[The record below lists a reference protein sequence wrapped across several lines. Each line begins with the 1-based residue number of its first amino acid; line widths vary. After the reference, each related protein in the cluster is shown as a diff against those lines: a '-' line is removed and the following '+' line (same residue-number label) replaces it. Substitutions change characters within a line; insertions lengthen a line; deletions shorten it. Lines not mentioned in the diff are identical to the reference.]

1 MRDAALRAKKDEYM
15 VPLAQSFFATVHPNV
30 VSLMAMGVG
39 LLTAAAVIQ
48 ERYWLGLLLWLLNR
62 ILDGL
67 DGVIARVHD
76 KQSDFGGYLDIVVD
90 FVTYAAIPVGLA
102 ASQVDPH
109 ASSGM
114 AQPLI
119 LSLIFLLCT
128 YYVNAAS
135 WMYLAAVLEKRRARH
150 EGRLTTIAMPAGI
163 IGGTETIVFYGAFII
178 FPTHLVWLFSLMAGL
193 IVITIGQRLVW
204 AARHI

>member
-39 LLTAAAVIQ
+39 LLAAAAVIQ

-76 KQSDFGGYLDIVVD
+76 KQSDFGGYLDLLFD
-90 FVTYAAIPVGLA
+90 FVIYLAIPLA
-102 ASQVDPH
+102 FLSAEPTVFNLW
-109 ASSGM
+109 AGIT
-114 AQPLI
+114 LI
-119 LSLIFLLCT
+119 SV
-128 YYVNAAS
+128 YVLNIIS
-135 WMYLAAVLEKRRARH
+135 WTVLGALLEKRH
-150 EGRLTTIAMPAGI
+150 MQSPSRLTSMEMPTGLIEGAETIAVYTLFFFFPGS
-163 IGGTETIVFYGAFII
+163 IGYIFFI
-178 FPTHLVWLFSLMAGL
+178 FAALVLVTA
-193 IVITIGQRLVW
+193 GQRVFW
-204 AARHI
+204 AARNL

>member
-39 LLTAAAVIQ
+39 LLAAAAVIQ

-76 KQSDFGGYLDIVVD
+76 KQSDFGGYLDLLFD
-90 FVTYAAIPVGLA
+90 FVIYLAIPIAFLSA
-102 ASQVDPH
+102 APTVFNLW
-109 ASSGM
+109 AGIT
-114 AQPLI
+114 LI
-119 LSLIFLLCT
+119 SV
-128 YYVNAAS
+128 YVLNIIS
-135 WMYLAAVLEKRRARH
+135 WTVLGALLEKRH
-150 EGRLTTIAMPAGI
+150 MQSPSRLTSMEMPTGLIEGAETIAVYTLFFFFPAY
-163 IGGTETIVFYGAFII
+163 IGYIFFI
-178 FPTHLVWLFSLMAGL
+178 FAALVLVTA
-193 IVITIGQRLVW
+193 GQRVLW
-204 AARHI
+204 AARTL

>member
-39 LLTAAAVIQ
+39 LLAAAAVIQ

-76 KQSDFGGYLDIVVD
+76 KQSDFGGYLDLLFD
-90 FVTYAAIPVGLA
+90 FVIYLAIPIAFLSA
-102 ASQVDPH
+102 APTVFNLW
-109 ASSGM
+109 AGIT
-114 AQPLI
+114 LI
-119 LSLIFLLCT
+119 SVYVLNIISWTVLSAL
-128 YYVNAAS
+128 
-135 WMYLAAVLEKRRARH
+135 LEKRH
-150 EGRLTTIAMPAGI
+150 MQSPSRLTSMEMPTGLIEGAETIAVYTLFFFFPGS
-163 IGGTETIVFYGAFII
+163 IGYIFFI
-178 FPTHLVWLFSLMAGL
+178 FAALVLVTA
-193 IVITIGQRLVW
+193 GQRVFW
-204 AARHI
+204 AARNL